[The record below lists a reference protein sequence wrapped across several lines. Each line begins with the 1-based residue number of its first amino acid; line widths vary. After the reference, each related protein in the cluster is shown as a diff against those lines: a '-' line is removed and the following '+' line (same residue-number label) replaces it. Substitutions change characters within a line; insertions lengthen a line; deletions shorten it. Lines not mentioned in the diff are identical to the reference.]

1 MDKTQIYLDNS
12 ATTEI
17 CEEALD
23 AYIEASRA
31 HFGNPSSLHSLGHD
45 AEMAI
50 DDARRKILRSLHI
63 STGDIIFTGSG
74 SEANNLAILGRAYA
88 KERFRTGAK
97 IITSMGEHAS
107 VNMPLLK
114 LAGEGYKVVKILTR
128 GGAFDLSSFEREL
141 TGDTVLVTVMLV
153 NNETGAVYNIPE
165 ISAVIKRR
173 CPNAYLHVDATQGY
187 MKIPFSPAV
196 LGADMVTVSAHKIKG
211 PKGIGALYISER
223 VKTERGISPIVFGGG
238 QEGGLRSGTENVP
251 AIVAF
256 GRAAEVGLESISKT
270 AEKLNALYMHL
281 TKRLR
286 TSDAL
291 KDLKL
296 VVPPLHASHIANI
309 TLPGIKSETMLHYL
323 SSLGIFVSSGSACS
337 SNSSHRSEALIAF
350 GKSEAEADTSIRVSF
365 SDRNEL
371 SDVDALIE
379 ALESGVTKLARIKR

>member
-1 MDKTQIYLDNS
+1 MLDYR
-12 ATTEI
+12 TDTFL
-17 CEEALD
+17 CLYEEMN
-23 AYIEASRA
+23 YR
-31 HFGNPSSLHSLGHD
+31 
-45 AEMAI
+45 
-50 DDARRKILRSLHI
+50 
-63 STGDIIFTGSG
+63 
-74 SEANNLAILGRAYA
+74 
-88 KERFRTGAK
+88 
-97 IITSMGEHAS
+97 
-107 VNMPLLK
+107 
-114 LAGEGYKVVKILTR
+114 
-128 GGAFDLSSFEREL
+128 
-141 TGDTVLVTVMLV
+141 
-153 NNETGAVYNIPE
+153 
-165 ISAVIKRR
+165 
-173 CPNAYLHVDATQGY
+173 
-187 MKIPFSPAV
+187 
-196 LGADMVTVSAHKIKG
+196 
-211 PKGIGALYISER
+211 
-223 VKTERGISPIVFGGG
+223 
-238 QEGGLRSGTENVP
+238 
-251 AIVAF
+251 
-256 GRAAEVGLESISKT
+256 KT

>member
-1 MDKTQIYLDNS
+1 MDKRQIYLDNS

-17 CEEALD
+17 CEEALS

-31 HFGNPSSLHSLGHD
+31 HFGNPSSLHSIGHD

-50 DDARRKILRSLHI
+50 EDARRKILKSLYTT
-63 STGDIIFTGSG
+63 SGNIIFTGSG
-74 SEANNLAILGRAYA
+74 SEANNLAILGRAYS

-107 VNMPLLK
+107 VNMPLEK
-114 LAGEGYKVVKILTR
+114 LRSEGYRIAKIPTR
-128 GGAFDLSSFEREL
+128 GGVFDSSAFEREL
-141 TGDTVLVTVMLV
+141 TADTVLVSVMLV

-165 ISAVIKRR
+165 ISAAVKRR

-187 MKIPFSPAV
+187 MKIPFSPAA
-196 LGADMVTVSAHKIKG
+196 LGADLVTISAHKIKG
-211 PKGIGALYISER
+211 PKGIGALYASER

-238 QEGGLRSGTENVP
+238 QENGLRSGTENVP

-256 GRAAEVGLESISKT
+256 GKAAEVGLASIKEN
-270 AEKLNALYMHL
+270 AEKLSALYMHL

-286 TSDAL
+286 ESTAL
-291 KDLKL
+291 KELRML
-296 VVPPLHASHIANI
+296 VPPMHASHIANI

-337 SNSSHRSEALIAF
+337 SNSHHRSEALLAF
-350 GKSEAEADTSIRVSF
+350 GKTEDEADTSIRVSF
-365 SDRNEL
+365 SDKNEI

-379 ALESGVTKLARIKR
+379 ALESGISKLARIKH

>member
-1 MDKTQIYLDNS
+1 MDNRRIYLDNS

-17 CEEALD
+17 CEEALS
-23 AYIEASRA
+23 AYIEASRM
-31 HFGNPSSLHSLGHD
+31 HFGNPSSLHSIGHD
-45 AEMAI
+45 AELAI
-50 DDARRKILRSLHI
+50 EDARRKILRSLHI
-63 STGDIIFTGSG
+63 TNGDIIFTGSG

-107 VNMPLLK
+107 VNMPLEK
-114 LAGEGYKVVKILTR
+114 LAREGYKIAKIPTR
-128 GGAFDLSSFEREL
+128 GGVFDLSSFEREL

-165 ISAVIKRR
+165 ISAIMKRR

-211 PKGIGALYISER
+211 PKGIGALYISDR

-238 QEGGLRSGTENVP
+238 QENGLRSGTENVP

-256 GRAAEVGLESISKT
+256 GKAAEVGLTSIKES
-270 AEKLNALYMHL
+270 AEKLSTLYMYL
-281 TKRLR
+281 TRRLR
-286 TSDAL
+286 ESATL
-291 KDLKL
+291 RELKL
-296 VVPPLHASHIANI
+296 ITPPMHASHIANI
-309 TLPGIKSETMLHYL
+309 TLPAIKSETMLHYL
-323 SSLGIFVSSGSACS
+323 SALGIFVSSGSACS
-337 SNSSHRSEALIAF
+337 SNSGHRSEALIAF
-350 GKSEAEADTSIRVSF
+350 GKTEAEADTSIRVSF
-365 SDRNEL
+365 SDKNEL

-379 ALESGVTKLARIKR
+379 ALESGILKLARIKG